1 MTIGNSHPKYR
12 RFRFDAGSLSLNFV
26 ATVRHRGAEP
36 RDLLI
41 APEALP
47 KWLHLAG
54 LFHIDTTPSQN
65 EYEEA
70 VLLRESIH
78 AAVQSIILNAQ
89 PESGDIARI
98 NLAAA
103 FPLAVPQLHTN
114 AASVAWETDNPVKA
128 CLAVIAR
135 DAITIMTGAERKRL
149 KRCESGGC
157 RMLFL
162 DNSPSNRRR
171 WCAMSICGNREK
183 IRSHRQ
189 RKQLQSHDDQTGA
202 KIRNCSKEAP

>member
-1 MTIGNSHPKYR
+1 MTSGNSHPKYR

-36 RDLLI
+36 RDLLTSP
-41 APEALP
+41 AALR

-54 LFHIDTTPSQN
+54 FFPIDNSPSQN

-78 AAVQSIILNAQ
+78 AAIQSIILDAQ

-98 NLAAA
+98 NQASA
-103 FPLAVPQLHTN
+103 FPPAIPQLHAA
-114 AASVAWETDNPVKA
+114 AASVTWETDNPVKA
-128 CLAVIAR
+128 CLADIAR
-135 DAITIMTGAERKRL
+135 DAITIMTGAERNRL

-162 DNSPSNRRR
+162 DNSPANRRR

-189 RKQLQSHDDQTGA
+189 RKQLQNHDDQTA
-202 KIRNCSKEAP
+202 TRDKKLL

>member
-135 DAITIMTGAERKRL
+135 DAITIMTGAERNRL

>member
-135 DAITIMTGAERKRL
+135 DAITIMTGAERNRL

-162 DNSPSNRRR
+162 DNSPANRRR

-189 RKQLQSHDDQTGA
+189 RKQLQNHDDQTA
-202 KIRNCSKEAP
+202 TRDKKLL

>member
-135 DAITIMTGAERKRL
+135 DAITIMTGAERNRL

-162 DNSPSNRRR
+162 DNSPANRRR